1 MDSLAEFRR
10 KSIQELENKIKTFE
24 KKNIPAC
31 WYGIACKRIFSLQF
45 NHYFVFKKDNRNL
58 AVPEL
63 NQHCE
68 ESPKNYRCEHCGQ
81 MIENSGTDTKHLGRN
96 HAKVLE
102 NKLNLQLCIA
112 IQEPT

>member
-1 MDSLAEFRR
+1 MGLLVKGF
-10 KSIQELENKIKTFE
+10 F
-24 KKNIPAC
+24 
-31 WYGIACKRIFSLQF
+31 FQF

-96 HAKVLE
+96 HAKVLKK
-102 NKLNLQLCIA
+102 KLNLQMCIA
-112 IQEPT
+112 IQEPTKTLMLLKTTMMLIFFC